1 MSLRPI
7 DFHSMVPKVNEQTRL
22 QNEETHRNI
31 AQQQQQADQASRGA
45 QAQTQTVYQQEGAQK
60 AGIREKREDRR
71 KDRKKTAK
79 EQEEQETADQYGQNE
94 QGPTRRSGSDHAV
107 SSLAACSA

>member
-7 DFHSMVPKVNEQTRL
+7 DFHGMVPKVNEQTRM

-31 AQQQQQADQASRGA
+31 AQQQQQADQAARGA
-45 QAQTQTVYQQEGAQK
+45 QAQTQTVHQQDGAQK

-71 KDRKKTAK
+71 KERKKTEK
-79 EQEEQETADQYGQNE
+79 EQDGREAADTSAASHKKPEQ
-94 QGPTRRSGSDHAV
+94 PTEGRTIDIR
-107 SSLAACSA
+107 L

>member
-1 MSLRPI
+1 MSMRPI
-7 DFHSMVPKVNEQTRL
+7 DFHGMVPKVNEQTRL

-45 QAQTQTVYQQEGAQK
+45 QTQTQTVHQQEGAQK

-71 KDRKKTAK
+71 KEGKRNTKELEGQEAAEPSEETRKKPA
-79 EQEEQETADQYGQNE
+79 Q
-94 QGPTRRSGSDHAV
+94 PTEGRTIDIR
-107 SSLAACSA
+107 L